1 MFVSILSELCA
12 KFTTK
17 LADKNPVQVKV
28 KVEAAPAYKLPDT
41 ELKTARVVAIFF
53 QDVPSE

>member
-17 LADKNPVQVKV
+17 LADKNPVPAKV
-28 KVEAAPAYKLPDT
+28 KVVAVPAYMVPDT
-41 ELKTARVVAIFF
+41 ELKTAGVVAIFF
-53 QDVPSE
+53 QSVPSE